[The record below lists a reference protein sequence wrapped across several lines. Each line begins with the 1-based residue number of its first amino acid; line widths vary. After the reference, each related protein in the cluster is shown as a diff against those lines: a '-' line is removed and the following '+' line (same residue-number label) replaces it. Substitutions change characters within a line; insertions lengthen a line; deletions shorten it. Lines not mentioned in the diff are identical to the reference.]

1 MSDIRK
7 LVFFERGV
15 ETLTYFSHEMAAS
28 FRKMGYQIFFFDIQ
42 AEYADGRCR
51 TQSDSELSHQAA
63 YDNTTDGPQEY
74 NRPEYFCWQRQT
86 ETLSPTGTPLR
97 LIR

>member
-1 MSDIRK
+1 MVKNDRESLYK
-7 LVFFERGV
+7 TVS
-15 ETLTYFSHEMAAS
+15 Y
-28 FRKMGYQIFFFDIQ
+28 KK
-42 AEYADGRCR
+42 YADGRYR

-74 NRPEYFCWQRQT
+74 SRPEYFCWQRQT
-86 ETLSPTGTPLR
+86 ETLSPAGTPLR